1 MNCGLII
8 VEGNI
13 GAGKSTFSKAL
24 AERLNGEYLAEPD
37 EATNPYLADYYK
49 DPARW
54 AFDIQMY
61 LLSKRYRMHQDAQT
75 TILNRKDKFIVMD
88 RSYYGD
94 VCFAQ
99 VQKQMGYFSD
109 RDYATY
115 IALHT
120 DMKVHVL
127 PPTLAIFLEATPDV
141 CKERID
147 KRMSEK
153 EGRKCEAGIDMA
165 YLDAL
170 NVEIGKLADSMTG
183 KTVVKRLNW
192 NDDKSP
198 FEIKA
203 VCNEIAVELKV
214 KKHSVYDFWTGTDGI
229 GR

>member
-13 GAGKSTFSKAL
+13 GAGKSTFAKAL
-24 AERLNGEYLAEPD
+24 ADRLGGEYLAEPD

-75 TILNRKDKFIVMD
+75 AILNRKDRFVVMD

-141 CKERID
+141 CKERIG

-153 EGRKCEAGIDMA
+153 EGRKCEAGIDLA

-170 NVEIGKLADSMTG
+170 KAEINKLADSMTG
-183 KTVVKRLNW
+183 KTDVKRLNW
-192 NDDKSP
+192 NDDKCP

-203 VCNEIAVELKV
+203 MCNEIAVELMSKDQ
-214 KKHSVYDFWTGTDGI
+214 SVYDFWTGTNGI
-229 GR
+229 GG